1 MPSDGCAMAA
11 VPISII
17 DAARIEKN
25 TFFIIKID
33 IKLFNFV

>member
-17 DAARIEKN
+17 DAARMDEK
-25 TFFIIKID
+25 TLFII
-33 IKLFNFV
+33 N